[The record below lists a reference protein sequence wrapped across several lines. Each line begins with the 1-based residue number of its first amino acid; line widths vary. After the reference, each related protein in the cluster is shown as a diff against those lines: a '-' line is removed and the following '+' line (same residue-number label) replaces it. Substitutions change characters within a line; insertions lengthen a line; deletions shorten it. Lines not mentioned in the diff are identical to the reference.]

1 MSPPNTWSHDWRV
14 DPLGTI
20 LSIWAHPDDETF
32 LAGALMARAAAAGS
46 RVVCATATRGEQG
59 SPDPR
64 RWPPGPPLAAV
75 RTEELAAALGEL
87 GVREHIW
94 LDYPDGGCG
103 EVDEDE
109 AASKLAEIMEEIRP
123 DTVLTFGPDGMTGH
137 IDHKAV
143 SRWAIAAAHRVRLS
157 PTALHFATN
166 TPAFV
171 AEFRQFMDDFGVM
184 MDDGELP
191 VTSRDELSIYVA
203 ADGELLSQKVRALAH
218 QQSQIASLMQRVGEK
233 RFRELVSEEAFRLA
247 RVDGS

>member
-1 MSPPNTWSHDWRV
+1 MSLPSTWRHDWRV

-32 LAGALMARAAAAGS
+32 LAGAVMARAVAAGS

-59 SPDPR
+59 SPDPQ

-143 SRWAIAAAHRVRLS
+143 SRWTTAAAHCARLS

-171 AEFRQFMDDFGVM
+171 AEFRQFMDDFEVM

-218 QQSQIASLMQRVGEK
+218 QQSQIAWLMQRVGEK
-233 RFRELVSEEAFRLA
+233 RFREVVSEEAFRLA